1 MKAIENTTF
10 AEVKKGDLIKD
21 YSNNRISSVEDV
33 EISKSGRIKITF
45 KAKDE
50 SGEYEYKRG
59 FCSPN
64 TIICG

>member
-21 YSNNRISSVEDV
+21 YSNNRILSVVDV

-45 KAKDE
+45 KVKYEND
-50 SGEYEYKRG
+50 EYEYKRG

-64 TIICG
+64 TVICG